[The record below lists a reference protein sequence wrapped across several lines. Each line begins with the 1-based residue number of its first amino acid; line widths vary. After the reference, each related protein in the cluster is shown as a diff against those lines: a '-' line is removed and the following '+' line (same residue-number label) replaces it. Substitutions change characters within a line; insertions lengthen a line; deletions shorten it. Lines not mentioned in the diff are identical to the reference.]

1 MSEIQPV
8 LKEFVT
14 TIKAA
19 VVEASHSCTP
29 GTIELVEAH
38 AHIDGITFKSVE
50 DINLY
55 NAGVVAG
62 ATQVV
67 DTIHDAGYV
76 ITDKEGTVVKTEA
89 NEAGEAQTFS
99 QTFFATQWESPS
111 N

>member
-1 MSEIQPV
+1 MSEITPV

-14 TIKAA
+14 AIKAA

-38 AHIDGITFKSVE
+38 ANVEGVTFKSVK

-55 NAGVVAG
+55 NDGVVAG
-62 ATQVV
+62 ATQVI

-76 ITDKEGTVVKTEA
+76 ITDKEGNVVKTEA

-99 QTFFATQWESPS
+99 QTFFATQWTSPS
-111 N
+111 S